1 MESRRIR
8 IPGAYIKEGNRTRI
22 YDGTDSK
29 INSNFEKI
37 WNSLKVGDMIVD
49 ANHAAVVLTKND
61 NSITV
66 VEGNSNGKVAWGRFI
81 SKETMKV
88 ALYSVYSCQ
97 W

>member
-1 MESRRIR
+1 
-8 IPGAYIKEGNRTRI
+8 
-22 YDGTDSK
+22 
-29 INSNFEKI
+29 
-37 WNSLKVGDMIVD
+37 MIVD